1 MRNMVQNGRMYG
13 GRNPGQAGPWGRN
26 GGWNRQTWQNGYY
39 QPSARQEAPVLPDPE
54 PPTPG
59 LDSEPCTCPPTC
71 CIPGPVPP
79 SSQPVTL
86 PDSIPVPTGEAVIEV
101 ETEQVVCQQQTE
113 TIETVETA
121 ETAEMVET
129 VETMEAVESLPEA
142 AEEIVQPP
150 EEEITIQLDIQQE
163 QPEPDGDLCPANQP
177 YEPAAQRIPAPACQG
192 IRQYITD
199 NQGAPAQDDDH
210 SLTAGANGPMLMKDA
225 YYFEKMAHFDREK
238 IPERVVHANGAGA
251 FGSFRVTN
259 PMGDY
264 TTAEVFCQQQ
274 TETPV
279 FVRFSTVAGHKGSA
293 DTVRDPRGFAVKF
306 YTNQGNLDIVGINF
320 PVFFLKDAI
329 KFPDLLHALKPAP
342 DTGVKDQVRWWDYF
356 SQTPEATNMVT
367 YYYSDQG
374 TMKSY
379 RKMDGFGVDTFV
391 WVNSQGQRFYVRYHF
406 RSRQGV
412 ETIDRQE
419 AAYLAG
425 VAPDI
430 AKMDLF
436 QTLAQGQTAMWDFAV
451 QLMPVCDGEA
461 LAFDPLDTTKLW
473 PEDQFPLQKVGE
485 LVLDRNPE
493 NVFCQVEQAAFC
505 PANLVPGIEFSDD
518 KLLNGRIFSY
528 GDAQRYRIGANFA
541 QLPVN
546 KPLCE
551 PENYQQDGAM
561 RLSYRKGTVN
571 YYPSS
576 CTLGCGPQQKPQT
589 PPYTA
594 QYSMGRQMRSEIQK
608 IDDFTQAGQHFRQMS
623 PLEQQHL
630 ADNIAA
636 DLYPAPDYVVEKCIE
651 YFTKACPEWGQMTAQ
666 LVENYRLAR
675 AGQ

>member
-1 MRNMVQNGRMYG
+1 MRNNNPNGRMYAA
-13 GRNPGQAGPWGRN
+13 RNPGQNAGWGRP
-26 GGWNRQTWQNGYY
+26 GGWGRQSGPGYY
-39 QPSARQEAPVLPDPE
+39 QPPVPRQEAPVLPDPE
-54 PPTPG
+54 PPTPEVDAG
-59 LDSEPCTCPPTC
+59 SCCCQPCCPPPPC
-71 CIPGPVPP
+71 CIPGPLPP
-79 SSQPVTL
+79 CNR
-86 PDSIPVPTGEAVIEV
+86 PVPLLGQELGPMAAEQTECSAEV
-101 ETEQVVCQQQTE
+101 ETTVVLEDCQPPL
-113 TIETVETA
+113 A
-121 ETAEMVET
+121 ETAEIAQEAECAESSQEQT
-129 VETMEAVESLPEA
+129 EEWIEELGEIDIQMEE
-142 AEEIVQPP
+142 PP
-150 EEEITIQLDIQQE
+150 ETA
-163 QPEPDGDLCPANQP
+163 LCPAEQP
-177 YEPAAQRIPAPACQG
+177 YEPLPQRTPAPACQT
-192 IRQYITD
+192 IAQYITD
-199 NQGAPAQDDDH
+199 NQGAPVQNDDH
-210 SLTAGANGPMLMKDA
+210 SLTVGENGPVLMKDA

-251 FGSFRVTN
+251 FGSFQVTN
-259 PMGDY
+259 PMGEY
-264 TTAEVFCQQQ
+264 TTAEVFGQQGK
-274 TETPV
+274 TTPV

-306 YTNQGNLDIVGINF
+306 YTEQGNLDIVGINF
-320 PVFFLKDAI
+320 PVFFVQDAI

-342 DTGVKDQVRWWDYF
+342 DTGVKNQVRWWDYY

-430 AKMDLF
+430 AKLDLY
-436 QTLAQGQTAMWDFAV
+436 QTLEQGQTASWDFAV
-451 QLMPVCDGEA
+451 QLMPLCDGEA
-461 LAFDPLDTTKLW
+461 LAFDPLDVTKLW

-485 LVLDRNPE
+485 LTLNRNPE

-505 PANLVPGIEFSDD
+505 PANIVPGIEFSDD
-518 KLLNGRIFSY
+518 KLLNGRIFAY

-546 KPLCE
+546 QPRE
-551 PENYQQDGAM
+551 PADNYQQDGAM
-561 RLSYRKGTVN
+561 RLGCRKGTVN

-576 CTLGCGPQQKPQT
+576 CTLGCGPQQKPQR

-594 QYSMGRQMRSEIQK
+594 QYSMGRQMRSPIRK
-608 IDDFTQAGQHFRQMS
+608 MDDFTQAGQRFRQMS
-623 PLEQQHL
+623 QLEQEHL

-636 DLYPAPDYVVEKCIE
+636 DLYPAPDYVVEKCVE
-651 YFTKACPEWGQMTAQ
+651 YFSKACPQWGEMVET
-666 LVENYRLAR
+666 LVINYRRAR
-675 AGQ
+675 QEQ

>member
-1 MRNMVQNGRMYG
+1 MRNINPNGRMYAA
-13 GRNPGQAGPWGRN
+13 RNPGQNAAWGRPGNWGKPN
-26 GGWNRQTWQNGYY
+26 GPGYYY
-39 QPSARQEAPVLPDPE
+39 QPAPRQEAPVQP
-54 PPTPG
+54 
-59 LDSEPCTCPPTC
+59 DSEPPAPELDTDQNGQLCPSPCCPPPQC
-71 CIPGPVPP
+71 CIPGPLPP
-79 SSQPVTL
+79 CNR
-86 PDSIPVPTGEAVIEV
+86 PVPLSDRVPTPTVEEQIVILA
-101 ETEQVVCQQQTE
+101 ETETAAAPEDCQPPLAGAAE
-113 TIETVETA
+113 LVETA
-121 ETAEMVET
+121 ELT
-129 VETMEAVESLPEA
+129 ESVQGQTKELI
-142 AEEIVQPP
+142 EEIDIQMEEQPP
-150 EEEITIQLDIQQE
+150 ETA
-163 QPEPDGDLCPANQP
+163 LCPAEQP
-177 YEPAAQRIPAPACQG
+177 YEPLPQRTPAPACQH
-192 IRQYITD
+192 IAQYITD
-199 NQGAPAQDDDH
+199 NQGALVQNDDH
-210 SLTAGANGPMLMKDA
+210 SLTVGESGPMLMKDA

-251 FGSFRVTN
+251 FGSFQVTN

-264 TTAEVFCQQQ
+264 TMAEVFGQQGKV
-274 TETPV
+274 TPV

-306 YTNQGNLDIVGINF
+306 YTEQGNLDIVGINF
-320 PVFFLKDAI
+320 PVFFVQDAV

-342 DTGVKDQVRWWDYF
+342 DTGVKNQVRWWDYY

-391 WVNSQGQRFYVRYHF
+391 WVNGQGQRFYVRYHF

-430 AKMDLF
+430 AKLDLY
-436 QTLAQGQTAMWDFAV
+436 QTLEQGQTAVWDFAV
-451 QLMPVCDGEA
+451 QLMPICDGET
-461 LAFDPLDTTKLW
+461 LAFDPLDVTKLW

-485 LVLDRNPE
+485 LTLNRNPE

-518 KLLNGRIFSY
+518 KLLNGRIFAY

-546 KPLCE
+546 QPRE
-551 PENYQQDGAM
+551 PADNYQQDGAM
-561 RLSYRKGTVN
+561 RLSCRKGTVN

-576 CTLGCGPQQKPQT
+576 CTLGCGPQQKPQR

-594 QYSMGRQMRSEIQK
+594 QYSMGRQMRSPIRK
-608 IDDFTQAGQHFRQMS
+608 MDDFTQAGQRFRQMS
-623 PLEQQHL
+623 QLEQEHL

-636 DLYPAPDYVVEKCIE
+636 DLYPAPDYVVEKCVE
-651 YFTKACPEWGQMTAQ
+651 YLSKACPQWGEMVET
-666 LVENYRLAR
+666 LVANYRRAR
-675 AGQ
+675 QEQ